1 MAIITEDIEIFHH
14 GDKPMIIRLIHPEG
28 GAPCPAIV
36 DLHGGGWGKGHPSEC
51 TTRGEVFAE
60 NGMASAALDFLTRG
74 AAAKVYEA
82 GILERT
88 TIILFDSLEAA
99 IATHDGPDYQAALVA
114 LDGGVIRD
122 LRFVEGIE

>member
-1 MAIITEDIEIFHH
+1 
-14 GDKPMIIRLIHPEG
+14 MIG
-28 GAPCPAIV
+28 PAIAK
-36 DLHGGGWGKGHPSEC
+36 GGG
-51 TTRGEVFAE
+51 T
-60 NGMASAALDFLTRG
+60 FLTRG

>member
-1 MAIITEDIEIFHH
+1 MAKSYWVAAYRSIDDADKFAAYIELA
-14 GDKPMIIRLIHPEG
+14 G
-28 GAPCPAIV
+28 PAIAK
-36 DLHGGGWGKGHPSEC
+36 GGG
-51 TTRGEVFAE
+51 T
-60 NGMASAALDFLTRG
+60 FLTRG

-99 IATHDGPDYQAALVA
+99 IATHDGADYQAALVA